1 MNTPHRE
8 KINSRESCDNTNS
21 GIYWGN
27 VRHRRF
33 GDIPH
38 QFNYQLFMM
47 GIDIDEIDEVT
58 SRSKLFGQSW
68 FNPIRFN
75 EKDYIKS
82 EPGSLRERI
91 SNKVSMLGGD
101 WQQSGKVIMLAQCR
115 CLGLYFSPANFY
127 FCYDQKQECQYM
139 LAEVS
144 NTPWRERHYYLID
157 IGGDMQV
164 KKAFHVS
171 PFMEMAMM
179 YHWRITPPNNKV
191 MVHIENHQT
200 EKVFDATLALNKR
213 NIESKELLRTV
224 VSIPSMTLKI
234 VLGIYWQAL
243 KLFIKRVPFVDHP
256 GSSSKT

>member
-1 MNTPHRE
+1 MNAPTSDHSG
-8 KINSRESCDNTNS
+8 ITNS

-38 QFNYQLFMM
+38 QFNYQLFML
-47 GIDIDEIDEVT
+47 GIDIDEISDVT

-68 FNPIRFN
+68 FNPIRFQ

-82 EPGSLRERI
+82 EPGTLRERI
-91 SNKVSMLGGD
+91 ASKVKTLGGK
-101 WQQSGKVIMLAQCR
+101 WQDNGKVIMLAQCR
-115 CLGLYFSPANFY
+115 CFGVYFSPINMY
-127 FCYDQKQECQYM
+127 FCYGLDQTCQYA

-144 NTPWRERHYYLID
+144 NTPWQEKHYYLID
-157 IGGDMQV
+157 MAGNMQIE
-164 KKAFHVS
+164 KAFHVS
-171 PFMEMAMM
+171 PFMDMAMM
-179 YHWRITPPNNKV
+179 YHWKITPPTSKV
-191 MVHIENHQT
+191 MVHIENHQA

-213 NIESKELLRTV
+213 DIESKELLKTI

-234 VLGIYWQAL
+234 VFGIYWQAM

-256 GSSSKT
+256 DSRSKT